1 MAPVAQLPLLLL
13 LLQLPLATPAPLAP
27 HARDPFAPQLGDT
40 QSCQQRCRARYPR
53 LQPSQKL
60 DQENPSKSQNE
71 YDRAVSISACERG
84 CRLFS
89 ICRFVARSSKPNA
102 TQAECEAACV
112 EAYVKETEQQ
122 ACIEGCWSQNPEL
135 EPEPETMQK
144 TQPMVENLGREG
156 ARLQRVE
163 VTWRGSHPEALEV
176 HVDPLGPL
184 DKVRKAK
191 IRVRTSN
198 KVKVEPDELQDND
211 FLSCMSRRSGL
222 PRWVLA
228 CCLFLSVLVMLWL
241 SCSTLVTAP
250 GQHLKFQV
258 GGASGWAWR
267 RDRGEVLHSS
277 GWGYP
282 SPWRQDPLT
291 CCVMWGKL
299 LLSLVKW
306 REERP
311 PSLVRVT

>member
-144 TQPMVENLGREG
+144 KKVL
-156 ARLQRVE
+156 
-163 VTWRGSHPEALEV
+163 EAPSRALS
-176 HVDPLGPL
+176 LL
-184 DKVRKAK
+184 DLFSTGLC
-191 IRVRTSN
+191 I
-198 KVKVEPDELQDND
+198 
-211 FLSCMSRRSGL
+211 L
-222 PRWVLA
+222 PRRTP
-228 CCLFLSVLVMLWL
+228 MG
-241 SCSTLVTAP
+241 TAP
-250 GQHLKFQV
+250 HPT
-258 GGASGWAWR
+258 S
-267 RDRGEVLHSS
+267 
-277 GWGYP
+277 
-282 SPWRQDPLT
+282 
-291 CCVMWGKL
+291 
-299 LLSLVKW
+299 
-306 REERP
+306 
-311 PSLVRVT
+311 